1 MTVRIAGFT
10 EDSIV
15 DGNGIRYTIYFQGCN
30 HGCKGCHN
38 PETHSIDGGTEYD
51 ISDILSLIDS
61 QHLASGI
68 TLSGGD
74 PFLQPEQAVEICKY
88 VHSKGKSIWC
98 YTGYTF
104 EQIINSGD
112 DRYIELL
119 TNTDVLVDG
128 RFDIDKKSLDIA
140 FSGSSN
146 QRLIDVKKSLDMGY
160 VVEWEV

>member
-1 MTVRIAGFT
+1 M
-10 EDSIV
+10 
-15 DGNGIRYTIYFQGCN
+15 
-30 HGCKGCHN
+30 
-38 PETHSIDGGTEYD
+38 
-51 ISDILSLIDS
+51 
-61 QHLASGI
+61 
-68 TLSGGD
+68 
-74 PFLQPEQAVEICKY
+74 
-88 VHSKGKSIWC
+88 HSKGKSIWC